1 MKRMCLI
8 LEGRLVEIYYPVY
21 VERMYKIVWDN
32 IEIGYLYC
40 REGDRLVGR
49 ETWVATTPHVE
60 VYMSELVTFLENRSL

>member
-21 VERMYKIVWDN
+21 VDRMYKIVWDN

-40 REGDRLVGR
+40 RKADMLLGPES
-49 ETWVATTPHVE
+49 WIATTPHVE